1 MKQEFR
7 VSVAVPIHNEMSVLP
22 ELLSRTMSVLDKI
35 PGGPHELL
43 IVDDG
48 STDDTVRILEEAAER
63 DSRIVG
69 VSLSRNFGH
78 QAALS
83 AALNHVSGD
92 VTVLMDGDLQDPP
105 EAIPQFI
112 EKYFEG
118 CDVVYPHRVRRH
130 ESLPL

>member
-1 MKQEFR
+1 MTQAFR

-92 VTVLMDGDLQDPP
+92 VTVLMDGDLQDPRKRSP
-105 EAIPQFI
+105 I
-112 EKYFEG
+112 
-118 CDVVYPHRVRRH
+118 H
-130 ESLPL
+130 